1 MSLLKTTPAAAVRS
15 LDEMFAIAHA
25 MEHEAATRYAAFAQ
39 QARSEGVP
47 EMGDLFEQLAKE
59 ERDHEISVAQWS
71 QQRSG
76 KAPDPANIRWEL
88 PETFDNE
95 AAGILA
101 TSRLA
106 SMYRILSMAV
116 RNEERAFAFWSYVAA
131 EAETAEI
138 RAAAERM
145 AHEELGH
152 VALLRRARRQAYHAE
167 RKDHSQDHPRSP
179 SGRLAD
185 AAVLERRLADQLE
198 ALAERLS
205 GDRRMQAR
213 DWAAQSRSMANEA
226 ARLSLANES
235 NTPDDWDAA
244 ATAERL
250 VEDYLDVSDLS
261 RDEDVASQ
269 AQSLAKRAISRL
281 AWLRA
286 SSSDMRS
293 T

>member
-39 QARSEGVP
+39 QARREGVP
-47 EMGDLFEQLAKE
+47 EMGDLFERLAQE
-59 ERDHEISVAQWS
+59 ERAHETSVAQWS

-88 PETFDNE
+88 PETFDDE
-95 AAGILA
+95 TAGLLA
-101 TSRLA
+101 GSRLA

-131 EAETAEI
+131 EAETPEI

-152 VALLRRARRQAYHAE
+152 VALLRRARREAYHTE
-167 RKDHSQDHPRSP
+167 RKDRSQSRPRSQP
-179 SGRLAD
+179 ERLAE
-185 AAVLERRLADQLE
+185 AALLEQRLAGQLGAMIGGLGE
-198 ALAERLS
+198 QERERAH
-205 GDRRMQAR
+205 G
-213 DWAAQSRSMANEA
+213 WVAQSQAMADEA
-226 ARLSLANES
+226 ARMSEGEVATIGDL
-235 NTPDDWDAA
+235 DVA

-250 VEDYLDVSDLS
+250 VDDYLDLADLS
-261 RDEDVASQ
+261 RDEGLTTQ
-269 AQSLAKRAISRL
+269 AQSLAKRAIARL
-281 AWLRA
+281 AWLRPLTA
-286 SSSDMRS
+286 V
-293 T
+293 